1 MVWGAIEGDAQ
12 QGDPKD
18 AQPYLVHT
26 GLGVQEEQLYR
37 RFVLEKGNAFNVEPD
52 KKKKKNRAKLLS

>member
-52 KKKKKNRAKLLS
+52 KKNKK